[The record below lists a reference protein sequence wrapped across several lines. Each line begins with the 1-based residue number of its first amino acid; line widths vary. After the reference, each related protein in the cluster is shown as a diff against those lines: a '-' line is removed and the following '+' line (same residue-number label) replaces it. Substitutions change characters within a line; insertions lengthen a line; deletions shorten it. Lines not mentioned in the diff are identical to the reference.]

1 MKIKIRTMTFG
12 VDKSS
17 LVSDELSE
25 IIDRFFKIS
34 DYHTCDRFKP
44 LAKLTIRQIRPVG
57 VILVDFLGCKYLF

>member
-25 IIDRFFKIS
+25 IIDRFSKFPIMSLKNQ
-34 DYHTCDRFKP
+34 
-44 LAKLTIRQIRPVG
+44 LKLNT
-57 VILVDFLGCKYLF
+57 KN